1 MGAPREGNSSLVDE
15 APKVRLLMID
25 DDQGDFEMTR
35 AMVGQI
41 PRANLA
47 LDWVSTYV
55 EGKDAIQRSEHDLYL
70 VDYLLEDRDG
80 LELVRWARE
89 EGFRKP
95 MIMLTGR
102 GSHEIDVE
110 AMKAGAS
117 DYLVKG
123 KVDPDLLERSI
134 RYALERHRSEEALR
148 DSEERHRGMFDHLP
162 IGLYRTNLDG
172 EFMDANPALV
182 RILGY
187 PDPRTLRSRYAAEL
201 YVNPADRRR
210 FREMLDRYGVAR
222 GFETRLKRLD
232 GSTVLVR
239 NTARA
244 HRGPDG
250 GILYIE
256 GAVEDVTEAD
266 RANVFR
272 EGAEHFRA
280 IFEESK
286 LAILLVD
293 LHGVVVAANPAF
305 LRAFGYDEEAIRG
318 SPLRDLILPEERAAV
333 TREQR
338 SLADGGPTSLA
349 AERRFLSEDGAV
361 LWARCISS
369 LVVDAQGEPNHV
381 MMVLEDVAEV
391 AESAIHW

>member
-1 MGAPREGNSSLVDE
+1 MDAP
-15 APKVRLLMID
+15 APTRLLLID

-35 AMVGQI
+35 AMVSQI
-41 PRANLA
+41 KRGNFSIQ
-47 LDWVSTYV
+47 WVPTFQ
-55 EGKDAIQRSEHDLYL
+55 EGMETIQRGEHDVYL
-70 VDYLLEDRDG
+70 IDYFLEDRDG

-89 EGFRKP
+89 QGIRAP

-102 GSHEIDVE
+102 GSHDVDVE

-123 KVDPDLLERSI
+123 KVDPDLLERSV
-134 RYALERHRSEEALR
+134 RYALERVRAEEALR

-162 IGLYRTNLDG
+162 IGLYRSTLEG
-172 EFMDANPALV
+172 EFMDANPSLV

-187 PDPRTLRSRYAAEL
+187 PDPKTLQTVYAAQL

-222 GFETRLKRLD
+222 GFETRLKRMD

-244 HRGPDG
+244 HRGTDG
-250 GILYIE
+250 RILYIE
-256 GAVEDVTEAD
+256 GAVEDVSEAD

-272 EGAEHFRA
+272 EGAEHFRT

-293 LHGVVVAANPAF
+293 LHGMVLEANPAF
-305 LRAFGYDEEAIRG
+305 QRAFGYGEQQVRGRPLEE
-318 SPLRDLILPEERAAV
+318 LVVPEERGVMAQQ
-333 TREQR
+333 QR
-338 SLADGGPTSLA
+338 SLTDGRAPRVD
-349 AERRFLSEDGAV
+349 AERRFLSGDGAV
-361 LWARCISS
+361 LWARTIST
-369 LVVDAQGEPNHV
+369 LVNDAQGEPSHV
-381 MMVLEDVAEV
+381 MILLEDLAEV
-391 AESAIHW
+391 TEGAGSW